1 MDFARPH
8 DLYLLAL
15 VPLVVILASVAW
27 RRRLAAMAAWSVRT
41 LWPRL
46 LAGYDRGR
54 LNASVTLLA
63 LAVLGTS
70 LVLARPRW
78 GASTQ
83 EVERRGVD
91 VVFVLDTSLSM
102 ATRDVA
108 PDRLWVAQ
116 SLIRRLLAEMPGN
129 RVALVQA
136 EGAGEVLV
144 PLTADSAVIE
154 LLLDAVLP
162 GSLPTPGT
170 ELAPALERALELYP
184 DEGSKHHVMILLS
197 DGEDHGSEMKRAIA
211 KIREAGVVV
220 HTIGVGTVEGMPL
233 ELPSHV
239 LNMEEFL
246 VQGRRSA
253 PPPSDEPRYKLDEN
267 GAVVVSRLVEPTLE
281 ELSRETGGRYV
292 RATSAGEDL
301 EEIVTAIDDMEKMT
315 YGSEVVSSLEE
326 RFQWPAALAVV
337 ALAAHLLFP
346 PFRRGQ
352 ESAP

>member
-1 MDFARPH
+1 MDFARPT

-27 RRRLAAMAAWSVRT
+27 RRRLAAVAAYSART

-46 LAGYDRGR
+46 LDGYDRGR
-54 LNASVTLLA
+54 LNASVALLA

-83 EVERRGVD
+83 KVERRGVD
-91 VVFVLDTSLSM
+91 IVFILDTSLSM
-102 ATRDVA
+102 ATRDVT
-108 PDRLWVAQ
+108 PDRFWVAQ
-116 SLIRRLLAEMPGN
+116 SLIRRLLAELPGN

-136 EGAGEVLV
+136 EGDGEVLV

-170 ELAPALERALELYP
+170 ELAPALERALKSFP

-197 DGEDHGSEMKRAIA
+197 DGEDHGSEMKRAAA
-211 KIREAGVVV
+211 KIRDAGVVV

-233 ELPSHV
+233 ELPSYV
-239 LNMEEFL
+239 LDMEEIL
-246 VQGRRSA
+246 GRSRRSG
-253 PPPSDEPRYKLDEN
+253 EETRYKRDET
-267 GAVVVSRLVEPTLE
+267 GAVVTSRLVEATLE
-281 ELSRETGGRYV
+281 ELSRETGGRYL

-301 EEIVTAIDDMEKMT
+301 EEIVTAIDDMEKAT
-315 YGSEVVSSLEE
+315 YGSEIRSSLEE
-326 RFQWPAALAVV
+326 RFQWPAALAVA
-337 ALAAHLLFP
+337 ALAFHLLFP
-346 PFRRGQ
+346 PFQRGR
-352 ESAP
+352 ERAT